1 MPQLNSSTWGGPPG
15 PRPTPRSALLLLL
28 ASTLLAVS
36 RPPDVPFKVH
46 TLDLG
51 ANETAALADINKDG
65 KLDIVS
71 GENWYEAPAWTK
83 HRFRD
88 LPYAGNYIDAFSD
101 LPIDVNGDG
110 YPDIVTVQWFGKK
123 AAWWKNPGKTSGTW
137 VETTIDE
144 GNPIEF
150 GFLVDLNNDGK
161 AAELLPQWGNDKAP
175 LTWYEVKDGAWV
187 KHTVSDRSYG
197 HGIGAGDVNG
207 DRRTDILTPQGWF
220 EAPAD
225 PRNGQ
230 WIFHADWSE
239 KDALGFIHVLDVDGD
254 GRNDIVT
261 SCAHNYG
268 IFWLQQG
275 ADHKFTKHLIDDSW
289 SQAHALSLV
298 DMNGDGR
305 QDILT
310 GKRYMAHN
318 GHDPG
323 EKEPLGIYWY
333 ESIKTA
339 DGKIDWARHLLE
351 YGSRVGGGMQIP
363 AADLDG
369 DGDIDFVTAGK
380 SGLFL
385 FENLT
390 ARPGSGRAV
399 K

>member
-1 MPQLNSSTWGGPPG
+1 MTALTKLTPG
-15 PRPTPRSALLLLL
+15 RAAVSLPVPARLIVFLVVLTA
-28 ASTLLAVS
+28 TLFAVS
-36 RPPDVPFKVH
+36 RPPDVPFKPH

-65 KLDIVS
+65 RPDIVS

-83 HRFRD
+83 HHFRD
-88 LPYAGNYIDAFSD
+88 LPYAGNYLDAFSD

-110 YPDIVTVQWFGKK
+110 YPDLVTVHWFGKK
-123 AAWWKNPGKTSGTW
+123 AEWWKNPGKNGGPW
-137 VETTIDE
+137 VAAVIDE

-150 GFLVDLNNDGK
+150 GFLVDLDNDGK
-161 AAELLPQWGNDKAP
+161 AQEFLPQWGSDKAP
-175 LTWYEVKDGAWV
+175 LTWYEVKNGGWV

-207 DRRTDILTPQGWF
+207 DGRTDILTPQGWF

-230 WIFHADWSE
+230 WVFHADWNDKE
-239 KDALGFIHVLDVDGD
+239 ALGFIHVMDVDGD

-261 SCAHNYG
+261 SYAHSYG
-268 IFWLQQG
+268 IFWLQHG
-275 ADHKFTKHLIDDSW
+275 ADGKFTRQMIDESW

-298 DMNGDGR
+298 DVNGDGR
-305 QDILT
+305 KDILT

-323 EKEPLGIYWY
+323 EREPLGVYWY

-339 DGKIDWARHLLE
+339 DGKIDWARHVVE
-351 YGSRVGGGMQIP
+351 YGGRIGGGMQIP

-390 ARPGSGRAV
+390 KRTA